1 MRFAILLTAL
11 LGIFAFWT
19 WFLVFKENP
28 DNKTVHLLEGR
39 AKSEIADACNRA
51 ASEAGRPE
59 RFDPGDVRVEKLN
72 EKTLQSGVI
81 TMVSILNVV
90 HDATQCRWD
99 GEGPAQIYPS
109 GGEID

>member
-11 LGIFAFWT
+11 LGIIAFWA

-51 ASEAGRPE
+51 ASEAGCFF
-59 RFDPGDVRVEKLN
+59 RFQLFSFYSSRKEHTRRVE
-72 EKTLQSGVI
+72 
-81 TMVSILNVV
+81 
-90 HDATQCRWD
+90 
-99 GEGPAQIYPS
+99 
-109 GGEID
+109 